1 MQLTLRTF
9 VKDLQT
15 ALNNASIEKSIQLG
29 KGQCA
34 TIEDYKKTVG
44 FIAGL
49 GAAAQVAEEMLRK
62 VEDIQRDGDNDLP
75 EMPQVRPPQKKR
87 AGKKR

>member
-1 MQLTLRTF
+1 MQQTTLRRF
-9 VKDLQT
+9 VQDLRT
-15 ALNNASIEKSIQLG
+15 TLNNAAGEKSLQLG

-49 GAAAQVAEEMLRK
+49 TAAGDLAVQRLRK
-62 VEDIQRDGDNDLP
+62 V
-75 EMPQVRPPQKKR
+75 
-87 AGKKR
+87 